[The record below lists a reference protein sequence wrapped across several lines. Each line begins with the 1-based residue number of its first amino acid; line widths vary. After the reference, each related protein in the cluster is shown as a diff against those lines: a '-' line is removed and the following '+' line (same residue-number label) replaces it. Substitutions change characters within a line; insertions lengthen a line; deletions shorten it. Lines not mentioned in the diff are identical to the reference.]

1 MEKRDGSRRLM
12 KVLTIAGGLAALLWA
27 MRDRLISI
35 PTKRE
40 DSLAP
45 FRANGQHPKPPA
57 G

>member
-1 MEKRDGSRRLM
+1 MEKREGGRRLM
-12 KVLTIAGGLAALLWA
+12 KFLTIAGGLAALLWA

-40 DSLAP
+40 DSPAP
-45 FRANGQHPKPPA
+45 FRANGQPPKPPA

>member
-1 MEKRDGSRRLM
+1 M
-12 KVLTIAGGLAALLWA
+12 KLLTITGGLAALLWA

-40 DSLAP
+40 ESPAP
-45 FRANGQHPKPPA
+45 FRANGQSPEPPA

>member
-1 MEKRDGSRRLM
+1 MEKRDGSRRLL
-12 KVLTIAGGLAALLWA
+12 KLLTIAGGLAALLWA

-40 DSLAP
+40 ESPAP
-45 FRANGQHPKPPA
+45 FRGNGQPPEPPA